1 MRFYKSYIL
10 TTTLTGFFGD
20 IVAVKGDPLSDIRE
34 LENVDV
40 VIKGGLIFK
49 AP

>member
-1 MRFYKSYIL
+1 MI
-10 TTTLTGFFGD
+10 
-20 IVAVKGDPLSDIRE
+20 AVKGDPLSDIRE
-34 LENVDV
+34 LESIDV